1 VLTTE
6 RDCQGLIYTRF
17 CVFAMTS
24 TNCVLVGV
32 LRLKIGLELS
42 IRASKLY
49 HGDILVDSTRLCQR
63 SVILLSYSIV
73 LTAPLLSRILK
84 IS

>member
-1 VLTTE
+1 M
-6 RDCQGLIYTRF
+6 
-17 CVFAMTS
+17 FAITI

-32 LRLKIGLELS
+32 LRLEIGLELS

-49 HGDILVDSTRLCQR
+49 HGDILVYSTRLRQR
-63 SVILLSYSIV
+63 SIILLSNPVV
-73 LTAPLLSRILK
+73 LSASLLSRILK